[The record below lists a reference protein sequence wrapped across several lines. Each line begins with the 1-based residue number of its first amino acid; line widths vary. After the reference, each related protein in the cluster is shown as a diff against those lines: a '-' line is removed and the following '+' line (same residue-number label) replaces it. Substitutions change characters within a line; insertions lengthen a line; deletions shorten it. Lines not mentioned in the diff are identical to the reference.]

1 MGEGWLQKALPT
13 HTQQAAALASYINR
27 AVRHSVSCLASLCIH
42 PLLKSKLDV
51 QLAVRIKWNDVL
63 ENEERV
69 RIN

>member
-1 MGEGWLQKALPT
+1 M
-13 HTQQAAALASYINR
+13 
-27 AVRHSVSCLASLCIH
+27 ASLCIH